1 MQLGLNLKLFLL
13 VYWFHKR
20 KPRKSCVVLCGS
32 IFAVCFFI
40 LHYWCLFWFY
50 YHCWVKNW
58 ETQIKHVVLKIKA
71 HPIQFTA
78 HKNRISWVYCGF
90 SYKKRKIQTHNKLTL
105 KVMTIKHTKQSLRRL
120 ILAAGIYTA
129 AASVHVLIKKKNGK
143 KIINKL
149 LTFFKKTNL

>member
-1 MQLGLNLKLFLL
+1 M
-13 VYWFHKR
+13 
-20 KPRKSCVVLCGS
+20 
-32 IFAVCFFI
+32 
-40 LHYWCLFWFY
+40 
-50 YHCWVKNW
+50 KNW
-58 ETQIKHVVLKIKA
+58 ETQIQHVVLKIKA
-71 HPIQFTA
+71 YPIQFTA

-105 KVMTIKHTKQSLRRL
+105 KVMTIKHNKKSPRRL

-149 LTFFKKTNL
+149 LTFFKKKNCSTEICRDGEYQSLFGQIWATWDFPCQWWLTLQRSQTAWTVYIGTQCPF